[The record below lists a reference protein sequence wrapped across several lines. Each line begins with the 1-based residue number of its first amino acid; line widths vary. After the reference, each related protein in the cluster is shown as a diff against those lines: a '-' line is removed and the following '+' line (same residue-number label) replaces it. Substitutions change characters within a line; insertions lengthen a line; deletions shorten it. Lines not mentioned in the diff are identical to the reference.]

1 MSWLRNLFARHNGR
15 PLDIVGAGAL
25 YCAWVVLGIGVARDT
40 PQLLPPW
47 NEALF
52 LIAGALAALA
62 ALFVRRSEH
71 ARASALVR
79 RATLVTAVVSAVLL
93 LVGLSYNQAPCATV
107 GVAGFG
113 AVAGLFEITLFCR
126 VAELSQEE
134 AVATIA
140 VITLASAVLGLPLV
154 LLPTSWSYTLF
165 ALAPLACLHL
175 LWRSPEHAE
184 EDDSAPASAPLSQA
198 GKILAANLL
207 VTLTFNLMVGEALA
221 SLPGVAQTVSVSR
234 LVANVLASAALLVY
248 VGISKPRS
256 MTAPYRVV
264 LPTMM
269 LGLLLLNLIPAPYA
283 PLALVCES
291 FGYALF
297 DACIW
302 IVLASIAI
310 DRRSDGFGLGA
321 LYVATTL
328 GGMAMACLVERAV
341 PVATW
346 GALFQSPAAVLVTV
360 LALLAAVALILP
372 ESLLATLLPSHA
384 KSGRAPDGGM
394 APNATNVNAER
405 LDQLARQAAL
415 TAREREVL
423 ALLARGR
430 TTAVIAREIGVA
442 GGTAHTHVAHIY
454 TKLGVHNQ
462 QELIDLVEQNPRL

>member
-1 MSWLRNLFARHNGR
+1 MSWLRNLLARRNGR
-15 PLDIVGAGAL
+15 LLDIVGAGAL
-25 YCAWVVLGIGVARDT
+25 YYAWVVLGIGVAREA

-52 LIAGALAALA
+52 LVAGALAALA
-62 ALFVRRSEH
+62 ALFVRRSG
-71 ARASALVR
+71 RAQADALVKR
-79 RATLVTAVVSAVLL
+79 TTLATAITSAVLL
-93 LVGLSYNQAPCATV
+93 LVGLSCDQALCATAGMV
-107 GVAGFG
+107 GFG
-113 AVAGLFEITLFCR
+113 VVAGLFEITLFCR

-140 VITLASAVLGLPLV
+140 VVTLASAVLGLPLV

-184 EDDSAPASAPLSQA
+184 EDGSAPASAPLSQA

-221 SLPGVAQTVSVSR
+221 SLPGVAQTVGVSR
-234 LVANVLASAALLVY
+234 LVANVLASAGLLVY

-269 LGLLLLNLIPAPYA
+269 LGLLLLNLIPTPYA
-283 PLALVCES
+283 PMALVCES

-302 IVLASIAI
+302 IVLASMAI
-310 DRRSDGFGLGA
+310 DRHADGFRLGA

-328 GGMAMACLVERAV
+328 GGMALACLIEQAV
-341 PVATW
+341 PAATW
-346 GALFQSPAAVLVTV
+346 GVLFQSPTAILVTV

-372 ESLLATLLPSHA
+372 ESLLAALTPSHA
-384 KSGRAPDGGM
+384 KGGC
-394 APNATNVNAER
+394 ATDEGAATKAANADSER
-405 LDQLARQAAL
+405 LDQLARQAGL
-415 TAREREVL
+415 TVREREVL

-462 QELIDLVEQNPRL
+462 QELIDLVERDARP